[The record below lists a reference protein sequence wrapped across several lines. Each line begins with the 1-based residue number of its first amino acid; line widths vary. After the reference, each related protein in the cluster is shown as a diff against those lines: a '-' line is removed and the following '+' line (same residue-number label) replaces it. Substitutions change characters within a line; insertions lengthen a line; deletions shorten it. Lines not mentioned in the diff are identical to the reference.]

1 MVRQKPILWKGR
13 STSASELLERLGDVP
28 LIAATTVAGR
38 HSVSSPQEG
47 WDGRSPSLGEKGH
60 LPLNT
65 LNKMNRKRGEES
77 AERGREGAR
86 VKRRGDRFF
95 RRPVRHPRRPLAVGR
110 HSQNVLTVREMGIQ
124 NAWHSQKRATNGTAG
139 RETEIERPV
148 SEKDRMTDT
157 ELWRQADL
165 LPFKAPFLL
174 PGAKGDREG
183 GRGLERRGRGEKCRR
198 PFFGKFG
205 QR

>member
-1 MVRQKPILWKGR
+1 MRRG
-13 STSASELLERLGDVP
+13 VP
-28 LIAATTVAGR
+28 LIAATTAAAR

-95 RRPVRHPRRPLAVGR
+95 RRPECGTRAVRSQSVVIRRMFCPFGR
-110 HSQNVLTVREMGIQ
+110 WGTIQ
-124 NAWHSQKRATNGTAG
+124 NAWPSQKRATNGTAG